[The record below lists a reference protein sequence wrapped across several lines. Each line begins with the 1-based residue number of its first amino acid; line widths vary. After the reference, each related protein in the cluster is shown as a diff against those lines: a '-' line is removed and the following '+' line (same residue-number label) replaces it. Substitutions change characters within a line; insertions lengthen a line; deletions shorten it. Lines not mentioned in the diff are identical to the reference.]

1 MGHYSMR
8 DGTEVVLEDID
19 CLNCCLLVAT
29 FYILS
34 TRKYPCQVRVNILLT
49 PVKHLHDHIIYL
61 RGKMWVHKYTIRVHC
76 RSK

>member
-19 CLNCCLLVAT
+19 CLNCCLLVVT

-34 TRKYPCQVRVNILLT
+34 TRKYPCQVRDNSLLT
-49 PVKHLHDHIIYL
+49 PVKHLLDA
-61 RGKMWVHKYTIRVHC
+61 
-76 RSK
+76 